1 MSDNN
6 VAVDPKKLLVILDYD
21 EICYRLTGSQFGY
34 FKTSFALTAV
44 DLVPDFKSQIHPNE
58 RSEFNGRRQQIL
70 SESSDRT
77 EARHKIK
84 LAEAFHTAI
93 SGWEDHKDCTHYFV
107 RHIENP
113 HEKAQ
118 MMEDLDRV
126 AHSMLPTKLWEPIEG
141 LAKDIEDLRAMGAEV
156 IIWTHGRRE
165 MVQRTLLQN
174 GLYGIFSDDQIFD
187 KQSLLKDGSPIG
199 RKDKGPQ
206 NHHRVI
212 SQHGALPENTVLMD
226 DTKANHKSA
235 AQAGVGLRVW
245 VDLHKADENKI
256 IDFPKVKA
264 DSTSEGMKHIKS
276 FLAQRNMELGNIPE
290 AANDMT
296 KVQPAI
302 KLGMI

>member
-6 VAVDPKKLLVILDYD
+6 VVVDPKKLLVILDYD

-44 DLVPDFKSQIHPNE
+44 DLIPDFKPQIHPKE
-58 RSEFNGRRQQIL
+58 RFEFNSRRQQIL
-70 SESSDRT
+70 RESSDNV
-77 EARHKIK
+77 ESRHKIR

-93 SGWEDHKDCTHYFV
+93 SGWEDHQDCTHYFV
-107 RHIENP
+107 QDIENP
-113 HEKAQ
+113 YEKAR
-118 MMEDLDRV
+118 MMEDMDRV

-141 LAKDIEDLRAMGAEV
+141 LSKDIEDLRAMGAEV
-156 IIWTHGRRE
+156 IVWTHGRRE

-174 GLYGIFSDDQIFD
+174 GLYGIFSDDKIFD
-187 KQSLLKDGSPIG
+187 KQSLLQDGLPIG

-235 AQAGVGLRVW
+235 AHAGVGLRVW

-264 DSTSEGMKHIKS
+264 DSTSEGMKYIKD
-276 FLAQRNMELGNIPE
+276 FLRQKNMELGNLPV
-290 AANDMT
+290 AANFDPQPQKT
-296 KVQPAI
+296 K
-302 KLGMI
+302 KLSL